1 MNSSID
7 DDDDHDEL
15 HIFDKVYEVR
25 PAKFAGIA
33 ISILN
38 ILLFTPMLG
47 SIVWYEKFIADKRKN
62 ETKRD
67 SQMFSLIGNVFTYS
81 IDCLGIDYQC
91 DQIGRFWKIWLQT
104 FLQKKPKCLVTI
116 WTILKTITF

>member
-15 HIFDKVYEVR
+15 HIFDKFYEVR

-47 SIVWYEKFIADKRKN
+47 SIVWYEKFIADKRKM
-62 ETKRD
+62 R
-67 SQMFSLIGNVFTYS
+67 
-81 IDCLGIDYQC
+81 
-91 DQIGRFWKIWLQT
+91 
-104 FLQKKPKCLVTI
+104 QKEIVKC
-116 WTILKTITF
+116 FHS